1 LVELWQTNQ
10 KFFVLINC
18 QGLGYEI
25 QILESFFLKLKT
37 NQISNKKITLWLKHI
52 KKEDSDLLFGFTSK
66 EQKNFFIEILSIRGV
81 GSQIG
86 MGILNKFSISE
97 VINAIK
103 TQNKKLICSVPGI
116 GQKMSDRLILELK
129 NKFKSEL
136 QFEEEKAKDEFEIK
150 DPEINKMMQDL
161 KLTLQSLNY
170 KNKEINTIMP
180 IIKESTLLA
189 KKEKNLSFENL
200 LKIAKNNLDKDSS
213 NIGRWRSIIN
223 KLKINFMSLDTAEKQ
238 KLIETHQVHSTDTG
252 SVEVQVAM
260 LSKRISKLS
269 DHLQGNIH
277 DFASRQG
284 LLKMIGKRKRLLS
297 YIKDK
302 NVQRYQELVKKIGIR
317 GWSQLMK
324 KKQSK
329 KKTQN

>member
-1 LVELWQTNQ
+1 MISWINGELVESWQTNQ

-37 NQISNKKITLWLKHI
+37 NQISNKKITLWLQHI

-86 MGILNKFSISE
+86 MGILNKFSIGE

-129 NKFKSEL
+129 NKFKSEI

-150 DPEINKMMQDL
+150 DPEINKMVEDL
-161 KLTLQSLNY
+161 QLTLQSLNY
-170 KNKEINTIMP
+170 KNKEIKNILP
-180 IIKESTLLA
+180 IIINEVDFLA
-189 KKEKNLSFENL
+189 KKENNLSFENL
-200 LKIAKNNLDKDSS
+200 LKSAMNYLDKKSS
-213 NIGRWRSIIN
+213 NI
-223 KLKINFMSLDTAEKQ
+223 
-238 KLIETHQVHSTDTG
+238 
-252 SVEVQVAM
+252 
-260 LSKRISKLS
+260 
-269 DHLQGNIH
+269 
-277 DFASRQG
+277 AS
-284 LLKMIGKRKRLLS
+284 
-297 YIKDK
+297 
-302 NVQRYQELVKKIGIR
+302 
-317 GWSQLMK
+317 
-324 KKQSK
+324 
-329 KKTQN
+329 

>member
-1 LVELWQTNQ
+1 MVELWQTNQ

-86 MGILNKFSISE
+86 MGILNKFSINE

-136 QFEEEKAKDEFEIK
+136 QFEEEKAKGEFAIK
-150 DPEINKMMQDL
+150 NPEINKMIEDL
-161 KLTLQSLNY
+161 QLTLRSLNY
-170 KNKEINTIMP
+170 KNKEINTILP
-180 IIKESTLLA
+180 IIINEIDFPA
-189 KKEKNLSFENL
+189 KNENNLSFENL
-200 LKIAKNNLDKDSS
+200 LKLAMNYLDKESS
-213 NIGRWRSIIN
+213 NI
-223 KLKINFMSLDTAEKQ
+223 
-238 KLIETHQVHSTDTG
+238 
-252 SVEVQVAM
+252 
-260 LSKRISKLS
+260 
-269 DHLQGNIH
+269 
-277 DFASRQG
+277 AS
-284 LLKMIGKRKRLLS
+284 
-297 YIKDK
+297 
-302 NVQRYQELVKKIGIR
+302 
-317 GWSQLMK
+317 
-324 KKQSK
+324 
-329 KKTQN
+329 